1 MLLPAVLG
9 CVLGL
14 LGAETPAAE
23 HEHFS
28 AVAVEAVANGSV
40 IKYESASRSI

>member
-9 CVLGL
+9 SVLGL
-14 LGAETPAAE
+14 LVAETPAAE
-23 HEHFS
+23 HERFS

-40 IKYESASRSI
+40 IKYQSASRLI